1 VVVELRYHHNNYY
14 NKLLLLL
21 YRQKMNVYCCM
32 ISRLVIHAIAIRAV
46 VVKDAPPL
54 VVPHATRI
62 TLTVLLV
69 ATTQMVTLWTVQ
81 VVTLVLAVNI
91 SLMLEQLVATHVQ
104 G

>member
-1 VVVELRYHHNNYY
+1 MVVVESRHHHNNYY
-14 NKLLLLL
+14 DKLLML
-21 YRQKMNVYCCM
+21 YRQNMNVYCM
-32 ISRLVIHAIAIRAV
+32 ISRLVIHAVAIRAV

-54 VVPHATRI
+54 VVPHASRI